1 MKQFDHDFDIVTKKL
16 VLKSGSNE
24 VLSFNEEEVPS
35 VLGFKGTKDIACGSL
50 LISVY
55 IAIIEHQKL
64 GDVRA
69 PVVKINESERLL
81 RNGNI
86 NTVTP
91 VHKNSYK
98 SLDFKPLSSNNIQ
111 NIQMKLRID
120 TGRRIPFTGAGKAIV
135 SLKFRKKTFEMEAYY
150 RNYASQ
156 SVPHFFGHY
165 RQKGSGFGALAA
177 GIRRFALPLAG
188 KFLWHAVIFQ

>member
-1 MKQFDHDFDIVTKKL
+1 MEELFLIAQLKQFDHDFDIVTKKL

-35 VLGFKGTKDIACGSL
+35 VLGFKVTKDIACGSQ

-69 PVVKINESERLL
+69 PVGKINESERLL

-91 VHKNSYK
+91 IHKTSYK

-111 NIQMKLRID
+111 SIQVKLRKD
-120 TGRRIPFTGAGKAIV
+120 TGRLISFYWR
-135 SLKFRKKTFEMEAYY
+135 RKSY
-150 RNYASQ
+150 SQ
-156 SVPHFFGHY
+156 FKIS
-165 RQKGSGFGALAA
+165 KKN
-177 GIRRFALPLAG
+177 I
-188 KFLWHAVIFQ
+188 